1 MNDLRICRRGSNKF
15 VIQDWSNDRKQIAR
29 YSTRTAAR
37 AALKK
42 LIADVATK
50 KVVIDDRHK
59 VRDTFQKYAA
69 KRLEDADTGGKL
81 TREGVRRYDAFWR
94 NYLHNTMPDVYLDEL
109 RNKHI
114 EELVKQ
120 LYLKHK
126 ATYRTAQNIVSA
138 ILTFIRWCIDKDLI
152 AHSPTLKW
160 RWENHQHLIPEDISL
175 EKKKETTLI
184 SQDQCQNLIDNL
196 VANKNK
202 DWLSSFKLIIIA
214 ALAFTGLRLSELI
227 GITYD
232 KIDIS
237 NQQILIDGRYDFR
250 EGYRKNRTKNQ
261 GSNRL
266 IDIVDEFL
274 PLLKWWMFLN
284 KSHPSNYL
292 FPATRGNGPISEKK
306 VRDTLWKTY
315 AENNLAVLKEITRS
329 SGGKYLKVIES
340 PFKGCP
346 TKTYRH
352 FVATSL
358 INAMSSDPLLNKN
371 IVKDA
376 LGHDLFST
384 TEEIYGNHMMVVS
397 QDKRQQIRQ
406 AKGRALGLKISKNN

>member
-1 MNDLRICRRGSNKF
+1 MNDIRLCKRGSNF
-15 VIQDWSNDRKQIAR
+15 VIQDWSNERKQIAK
-29 YSTRTAAR
+29 YSTKTAAR

-50 KVVIDDRHK
+50 KVVLDDRHK
-59 VRDTFQKYAA
+59 VRELFQKYAA

-81 TREGVRRYDAFWR
+81 SKEGVRRYDSFWR
-94 NYLHNTMPDVYLDEL
+94 NYLHDTMPDVYLDEL

-114 EELVKQ
+114 EDLVKE
-120 LYLKHK
+120 LYKKHK
-126 ATYRTAQNIVSA
+126 ATYRTVWNIVSA
-138 ILTFIRWCIDKDLI
+138 IHTFIRWCIDEDI
-152 AHSPTLKW
+152 IEQSPILLW
-160 RWENHQHLIPEDISL
+160 RWDNHQHLIPQDVNL
-175 EKKKETTLI
+175 EKSKKTALI

-196 VANKNK
+196 MANKNK
-202 DWLSSFKLIIIA
+202 DWLSSFKVMIIA
-214 ALAFTGLRLSELI
+214 SLAFTGLRLSELI

-232 KIDIS
+232 KIDIG
-237 NQQILIDGRYDFR
+237 NQQIFIDGRYDFR

-261 GSNRL
+261 GSNRP

-274 PLLKWWMFLN
+274 PLLKWWMFIN
-284 KSHPSNYL
+284 KSHPGNYL
-292 FPATRGNGPISEKK
+292 FPATRGTGPISEKK
-306 VRDTLWKTY
+306 IRDTIWKTY
-315 AENNLAVLKEITRS
+315 AENGLATIKEIKRS
-329 SGGKYLKVIES
+329 SGGTYIRVIES

-352 FVATSL
+352 FMATSL

-371 IVKDA
+371 VVKHA

-397 QDKRQQIRQ
+397 KDVKQQIRQ
-406 AKGRALGLKISKNN
+406 AKQKAIGLKISKNN

>member
-29 YSTRTAAR
+29 YSTKTAAR

-59 VRDTFQKYAA
+59 VRDIFQKYAV

-94 NYLHNTMPDVYLDEL
+94 NYLFDTMPDVYLDEL

-138 ILTFIRWCIDKDLI
+138 ILTFIRWCIGQDI
-152 AHSPTLKW
+152 IEQSPVLLW
-160 RWENHQHLIPEDISL
+160 RWKNHQHLIPPDSKD

-202 DWLSSFKLIIIA
+202 DWLSSFKLMIIA

-292 FPATRGNGPISEKK
+292 FPATRGTGPISEKK

-315 AENNLAVLKEITRS
+315 AENGLAVIKEITRS
-329 SGGKYLKVIES
+329 SGGKYFRVIES

-376 LGHDLFST
+376 LGHGLYST

-397 QDKRQQIRQ
+397 KDKRQQIRQ
-406 AKGRALGLKISKNN
+406 AKQKAIGLRISKN

>member
-1 MNDLRICRRGSNKF
+1 MNDLRICKRGSSF

-29 YSTRTAAR
+29 YSTKTSAR

-138 ILTFIRWCIDKDLI
+138 ILTFIRWCIDEGI
-152 AHSPTLKW
+152 IEHSPVLFW
-160 RWENHQHLIPEDISL
+160 RWQNHQHLIPEDVSL

-196 VANKNK
+196 MANKNK
-202 DWLSSFKLIIIA
+202 DWLSSFKLMIIA
-214 ALAFTGLRLSELI
+214 ALAFTGLRLSEII

-232 KIDIS
+232 KIDIG
-237 NQQILIDGRYDFR
+237 NRQIFIDGRYDFR

-261 GSNRL
+261 GSNRP

-274 PLLKWWMFLN
+274 PLLKWWMFIN

-292 FPATRGNGPISEKK
+292 FPATRGTGPISEKK

-315 AENNLAVLKEITRS
+315 ADNGLAVIKEITRS

-371 IVKDA
+371 VVKHA
-376 LGHDLFST
+376 LGHDLYST
-384 TEEIYGNHMMVVS
+384 TEEIYGNHMMIVS

-406 AKGRALGLKISKNN
+406 AKEKAIGLRISKN

>member
-1 MNDLRICRRGSNKF
+1 MNDLRICKRGSSF

-29 YSTRTAAR
+29 YSTKTSAR

-138 ILTFIRWCIDKDLI
+138 ILTFIRWCIDEGI
-152 AHSPTLKW
+152 IEHSPVLFW
-160 RWENHQHLIPEDISL
+160 RWQNHQHLIPEDVSL

-196 VANKNK
+196 MANKNK
-202 DWLSSFKLIIIA
+202 DWLSSFKLMIIA

-227 GITYD
+227 GITFD
-232 KIDIS
+232 KIDIG
-237 NQQILIDGRYDFR
+237 NRQIFIDGRYDFR

-261 GSNRL
+261 GSNRP

-274 PLLKWWMFLN
+274 PLLKWWMFIN

-292 FPATRGNGPISEKK
+292 FPATRGTGPISEKK

-315 AENNLAVLKEITRS
+315 ADNGLAVIKEITRS

-371 IVKDA
+371 VVKHA
-376 LGHDLFST
+376 LGHDLYST
-384 TEEIYGNHMMVVS
+384 TEEIYGNHMMIVS

-406 AKGRALGLKISKNN
+406 AKEKAIGLRISKN